1 MNKIKI
7 IIFVTAGIWQL
18 PGIKEAKKLGLK
30 ILGIDHDKDAL
41 GLKLC
46 DYKIVNNLDDH
57 QLIINKINNY
67 NLLPLGSISYCSEA
81 GMKLSSKLI
90 ENYKLFGL
98 KKNIS
103 KILTNKNFQR
113 KKLKNFILQPKFFS
127 SKKKSE
133 IKSFIRR
140 ENKPLIIKPVDG
152 SGSKGVIKIDKKNK
166 NINLNN
172 IINSSLVFSK
182 TKQLIV
188 EQFIDGVELTVE
200 IFFIKG
206 FAINLAI
213 TKKKKLKISDN
224 TVAYELATVD
234 LKDKEKNKIFNFVV
248 SAYKRI
254 GYADGPGH
262 AEIIKKNNN
271 LYIVELAGRGAGFD
285 VFSKF
290 LPLISNI
297 NLPKILVLQS
307 IDQLKNIKFKKQ
319 NNHGIIKYYPSKE
332 GRIKKIITSKNVLSQ
347 KIFFKKFVKVGQ
359 KTNLAKSDGDR
370 NGYIMVIDNSYQI
383 CRKRIRNNYN
393 NMKFIY

>member
-1 MNKIKI
+1 MNKVKI
-7 IIFVTAGIWQL
+7 IIFVTAGLWQL

-30 ILGIDHDKDAL
+30 ILGIDHDQDAL
-41 GLKLC
+41 GLRLC
-46 DYKIVNNLDDH
+46 DFKIVNNLDNH

-67 NLLPLGSISYCSEA
+67 NLLPIGSISYCSEA

-90 ENYKLFGL
+90 EHYKLFGI

-103 KILTNKNFQR
+103 KLLTNKNFQR
-113 KKLKNFILQPKFFS
+113 KKLKNFISQPNFFS

-133 IKSFIRR
+133 IKKFILR

-152 SGSKGVIKIDKKNK
+152 SGSKGVIKIDKKYKDINK
-166 NINLNN
+166 

-188 EQFIDGVELTVE
+188 EQFIDGLELTVE

-213 TKKKKLKISDN
+213 TKKKKLRISDN

-248 SAYKRI
+248 SAYKTI
-254 GYADGPGH
+254 GYADGPAH
-262 AEIIKKNNN
+262 AEIIKKNSN

-290 LPLISNI
+290 LPLISKI
-297 NLPKILVLQS
+297 NLPKILILQS

-332 GRIKKIITSKNVLSQ
+332 GKIKKIITSNNVLRH

-359 KTNLAKSDGDR
+359 KTNSAKSDGDR
-370 NGYIMVIDNSYQI
+370 NGYLMVIHNNYWM
-383 CRKRIRNNYN
+383 CRKRIKNSYN
-393 NMKFIY
+393 KMKFVY